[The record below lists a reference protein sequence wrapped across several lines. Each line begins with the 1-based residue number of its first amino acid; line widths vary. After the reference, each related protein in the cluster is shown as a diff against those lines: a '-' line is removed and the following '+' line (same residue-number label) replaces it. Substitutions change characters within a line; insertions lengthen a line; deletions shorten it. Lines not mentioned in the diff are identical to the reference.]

1 MSAKI
6 QISEELKADIPAGR
20 WGKVLAATPV
30 VMTVIAT
37 LLAGLSSGE
46 MTRAQYDRALAAQQQ
61 SKAGDQ
67 WNYFQ
72 AKRLRA
78 ALQRNTL
85 DLLHGTT
92 GVRPLDDRALAT
104 RLAGTPVQAVLE
116 SAGGRQALD
125 CLARDALPPAGSG
138 AVTNP
143 AIAAALAAVD
153 DGHPDA
159 DIVRILAPVKPAD
172 LSTALREANARVHA
186 FDTTLKPVNQALDTL
201 ERELTRP
208 PARAAAAGPDTADP
222 VARDFISARLTFAA
236 RRYDAES
243 RQNQVI
249 AQLYELQVRQ
259 SNASAERHHERSQRF
274 FYGMLAAQMAVII
287 STFSMAA
294 RKKNFLWA
302 LAATAGTAAV
312 AFALYVYLCV

>member
-6 QISEELKADIPAGR
+6 HISDELKADIPAGK
-20 WGKVLAATPV
+20 WGKVLAATPI

-92 GVRPLDDRALAT
+92 GVRPLDASALAA
-104 RLAGTPVQAVLE
+104 RLAGTPLQAVLE
-116 SAGGRQALD
+116 SGGGRQALD
-125 CLARDALPPAGSG
+125 CLARGTLPPAESG
-138 AVTNP
+138 ALADP

-153 DGHPDA
+153 EGQTDA
-159 DIVRILAPVKPAD
+159 EIARILAPVKPAD
-172 LSTALREANARVHA
+172 LTAALRAANARVRT
-186 FDTTLKPVNQALDTL
+186 FDATLRPINQALDTL

-208 PARAAAAGPDTADP
+208 PVRSAISGPDAADP
-222 VARDFISARLTFAA
+222 VARDFISARLTYSAQ
-236 RRYDAES
+236 RYDAES

-312 AFALYVYLCV
+312 AFALYVYLYV

>member
-6 QISEELKADIPAGR
+6 QIPDALKADIPPGK
-20 WGKVLAATPV
+20 WGKVLAATPI

-85 DLLHGTT
+85 DLLRGTA
-92 GVRPLDDRALAT
+92 GVRPLDPAT
-104 RLAGTPVQAVLE
+104 VLH
-116 SAGGRQALD
+116 SAGGQQALE
-125 CLARDALPPAGSG
+125 CLTHGTLPPAGPDV
-138 AVTNP
+138 AIDP
-143 AIAAALAAVD
+143 KIAAALTAADAGQTDAELTRLLASVK
-153 DGHPDA
+153 DA
-159 DIVRILAPVKPAD
+159 DLVA
-172 LSTALREANARVHA
+172 ALRDATGRVRA
-186 FDTTLKPVNQALDTL
+186 FDATLKPVTSAIATL
-201 ERELTRP
+201 EKELNTA
-208 PARAAAAGPDTADP
+208 PANPAAADP
-222 VARDFISARLTFAA
+222 LARDFISARLTYAA
-236 RRYDAES
+236 QRYDTES

-249 AQLYELQVRQ
+249 AQLYELQVRK
-259 SNASAERHHERSQRF
+259 SNTSAEHHHNRSQRF
-274 FYGMLAAQMAVII
+274 FYGMLAAQMGVII

-312 AFALYVYLCV
+312 AFALYVYLYV

>member
-6 QISEELKADIPAGR
+6 QIPDALKADIPPGK
-20 WGKVLAATPV
+20 WGKVLAATPI

-85 DLLHGTT
+85 DLLRGTA
-92 GVRPLDDRALAT
+92 GVRPLDPAAVT
-104 RLAGTPVQAVLE
+104 SRLSTPSAQTVLH
-116 SAGGRQALD
+116 SAGGQQALE
-125 CLARDALPPAGSG
+125 CLTHGTLPPAGPDV
-138 AVTNP
+138 AIDP
-143 AIAAALAAVD
+143 KIAAALTAADAGQTDAELTRLLASVK
-153 DGHPDA
+153 DA
-159 DIVRILAPVKPAD
+159 DLVA
-172 LSTALREANARVHA
+172 ALRDATGRVRA
-186 FDTTLKPVNQALDTL
+186 FDATLKPVTSAIATL
-201 ERELTRP
+201 EKELNTA
-208 PARAAAAGPDTADP
+208 PANPAAADP
-222 VARDFISARLTFAA
+222 LARDFISARLTYAA
-236 RRYDAES
+236 QRYDTES

-249 AQLYELQVRQ
+249 AQLYELQVRK
-259 SNASAERHHERSQRF
+259 SNTSAEHHHNRSQRF
-274 FYGMLAAQMAVII
+274 FYGMLAAQMGVII

-312 AFALYVYLCV
+312 AFALYVYLYV